1 MAHIWVNMLS
11 IFGALIVALLV
22 CSITVLLSLSKPK
35 GRQSLLARLVTV
47 GKRYRAPNQFSRY
60 SSTNSRVVDNKIKV
74 QLNHEYKSPEMLEM
88 SAYKDMYY
96 KLHNLEEFPEVLP
109 HARNQLIAF
118 FAETLDTVIKERPD
132 ESILRLRTYSREELT
147 NFMRDCDER
156 VNQQWEDYVAR
167 RKKGGP
173 LELFK
178 NKDEARHSG
187 KKIRRWD
194 MVDGMRDVSV

>member
-1 MAHIWVNMLS
+1 
-11 IFGALIVALLV
+11 
-22 CSITVLLSLSKPK
+22 
-35 GRQSLLARLVTV
+35 
-47 GKRYRAPNQFSRY
+47 
-60 SSTNSRVVDNKIKV
+60 
-74 QLNHEYKSPEMLEM
+74 MLEM

-118 FAETLDTVIKERPD
+118 FAETLDTAIKERPD

-194 MVDGMRDVSV
+194 MGNEMCDVSV